1 MNCYNCGA
9 LLTENDFCTSC
20 GADVRHY
27 KKIIGLS
34 NMYYNDGLEKA
45 NVRDLSGAIRS
56 LRECLKLNKFHID
69 ARNLLGLVYFEMGE
83 TVNAL
88 SEWVLSKNL
97 KSEKNIADD
106 YIEAVQ
112 NNPSQLENLNQA
124 IKKYNQA
131 LVYCQQGSLDLA
143 VIQLKKVLSINP
155 RFLRAHQLLALLY
168 IQSEDWEKAKRE
180 LNKCGRI
187 DVRNTTTLRYMK
199 EVNGAMVEDDNKGV
213 HRNRKTEDVIKYQS
227 GNETIIQPVNVQEPR
242 KGFSFLIYLLI
253 GAAVGLAVALT
264 LIMPAQMQGL
274 RTQLNEESRSVGEQ
288 LEKRN
293 AELNELQAQVTE
305 LEAQNT
311 ELTNELDAYAGTDGT
326 LQTVED
332 LLNAAYIYLD
342 TPEDIESLAGALEA
356 VDAESMDSENIS
368 EAYRNLYDKL
378 LELAGPEISQTCL
391 ANGNSAYRDGDYDT
405 AITELERAFNYDETN
420 SDALLLLGDAYRR
433 NGDSRNATRIYN
445 QVTELF
451 PNTDNARRA
460 ESALSELEG

>member
-288 LEKRN
+288 LEKKN
-293 AELNELQAQVTE
+293 A
-305 LEAQNT
+305 
-311 ELTNELDAYAGTDGT
+311 
-326 LQTVED
+326 
-332 LLNAAYIYLD
+332 
-342 TPEDIESLAGALEA
+342 
-356 VDAESMDSENIS
+356 
-368 EAYRNLYDKL
+368 
-378 LELAGPEISQTCL
+378 
-391 ANGNSAYRDGDYDT
+391 
-405 AITELERAFNYDETN
+405 
-420 SDALLLLGDAYRR
+420 
-433 NGDSRNATRIYN
+433 
-445 QVTELF
+445 
-451 PNTDNARRA
+451 
-460 ESALSELEG
+460 

>member
-45 NVRDLSGAIRS
+45 SVRDLSGAIRS
-56 LRECLKLNKFHID
+56 LTECLKLNKFNID

-97 KSEKNIADD
+97 KAEKNIADD

-168 IQSEDWEKAKRE
+168 IQAEDWEKAKRE
-180 LNKCGRI
+180 VGRAH
-187 DVRNTTTLRYMK
+187 V
-199 EVNGAMVEDDNKGV
+199 
-213 HRNRKTEDVIKYQS
+213 
-227 GNETIIQPVNVQEPR
+227 
-242 KGFSFLIYLLI
+242 
-253 GAAVGLAVALT
+253 
-264 LIMPAQMQGL
+264 
-274 RTQLNEESRSVGEQ
+274 
-288 LEKRN
+288 
-293 AELNELQAQVTE
+293 
-305 LEAQNT
+305 
-311 ELTNELDAYAGTDGT
+311 
-326 LQTVED
+326 
-332 LLNAAYIYLD
+332 
-342 TPEDIESLAGALEA
+342 
-356 VDAESMDSENIS
+356 
-368 EAYRNLYDKL
+368 
-378 LELAGPEISQTCL
+378 
-391 ANGNSAYRDGDYDT
+391 
-405 AITELERAFNYDETN
+405 
-420 SDALLLLGDAYRR
+420 
-433 NGDSRNATRIYN
+433 
-445 QVTELF
+445 
-451 PNTDNARRA
+451 
-460 ESALSELEG
+460 

>member
-27 KKIIGLS
+27 KKIIGFS

-45 NVRDLSGAIRS
+45 NVRDLSGAVRS

-69 ARNLLGLVYFEMGE
+69 ARNLLGLIYFEMGE

-97 KSEKNIADD
+97 KPEKNIADN

-124 IKKYNQA
+124 IKKYNQS

-168 IQSEDWEKAKRE
+168 IQAEDWEKAKRE
-180 LNKCGRI
+180 LNKCSKI

-199 EVNGAMVEDDNKGV
+199 EVSEAMVEDENKGA
-213 HRNRKTEDVIKYQS
+213 HRGRKTEDVIKYQS
-227 GNETIIQPVNVQEPR
+227 GNETIIQPVNVQEP
-242 KGFSFLIYLLI
+242 KKSLAFLVYLLA
-253 GAAVGLAVALT
+253 GAAAGLAIALT
-264 LIMPAQMQGL
+264 LIMPARMQSL
-274 RTQLNEESRSVGEQ
+274 RTQLNEESRAVGEQ
-288 LEKRN
+288 LDKRN
-293 AELNELQAQVTE
+293 AELAELQAQVTE
-305 LEAQNT
+305 LQTQNA
-311 ELTNELDAYAGTDGT
+311 ELPDVLDGYAGTDGT
-326 LQTVED
+326 LQTVES

-342 TPEDIESLAGALEA
+342 TPDDITGLAEALETI
-356 VDAESMDSENIS
+356 DLESMDSGNAS
-368 EAYRNLYDKL
+368 EAYQNLYSKI

-391 ANGNSAYRDGDYDT
+391 QNGNTAYRDGDYDT
-405 AITELERAFNYDETN
+405 AITELERAFSYDGTN

-433 NGDSRNATRIYN
+433 NGDSRNATQIYN
-445 QVTELF
+445 QVVDLF

>member
-45 NVRDLSGAIRS
+45 SVRDLSGAIRS
-56 LRECLKLNKFHID
+56 LTECLKLNKFNID

-97 KSEKNIADD
+97 KAEKNIADD

-168 IQSEDWEKAKRE
+168 IQAEDWEKAKRE
-180 LNKCGRI
+180 LNRCSRI

-199 EVNGAMVEDDNKGV
+199 EVSEAVVEDDNKGA
-213 HRNRKTEDVIKYQS
+213 HRGRKSEDVIK
-227 GNETIIQPVNVQEPR
+227 
-242 KGFSFLIYLLI
+242 
-253 GAAVGLAVALT
+253 
-264 LIMPAQMQGL
+264 
-274 RTQLNEESRSVGEQ
+274 
-288 LEKRN
+288 
-293 AELNELQAQVTE
+293 
-305 LEAQNT
+305 
-311 ELTNELDAYAGTDGT
+311 
-326 LQTVED
+326 
-332 LLNAAYIYLD
+332 
-342 TPEDIESLAGALEA
+342 
-356 VDAESMDSENIS
+356 
-368 EAYRNLYDKL
+368 
-378 LELAGPEISQTCL
+378 
-391 ANGNSAYRDGDYDT
+391 
-405 AITELERAFNYDETN
+405 
-420 SDALLLLGDAYRR
+420 
-433 NGDSRNATRIYN
+433 
-445 QVTELF
+445 
-451 PNTDNARRA
+451 
-460 ESALSELEG
+460 